1 MVNSMVDSVAQGI
14 EETSESLTFPL
25 GCVGVR
31 SCTFLG
37 EPSLFS
43 HRPSYLP
50 VASKFCGCS
59 CHCEKDFSS
68 KVKMR
73 GSA

>member
-1 MVNSMVDSVAQGI
+1 MDTLMVNSMVDSVAQGI

-37 EPSLFS
+37 EPSLYPTDRRTYPW
-43 HRPSYLP
+43 HPSFVVVLATVKNTSLP
-50 VASKFCGCS
+50 
-59 CHCEKDFSS
+59 
-68 KVKMR
+68 R
-73 GSA
+73 